1 MKRMLIS
8 MVPVALAQLASPPAA
23 AQDYPRARF
32 AEQSGAEIYRGI
44 CQACH
49 MPDAQGAVGAGAY
62 PALAANRHLQVAL
75 YPVGLVISGRKAMP
89 AFGDSLTDAQIAAV
103 VNFVRSNFGNRY
115 KDVVTPEMVS
125 RLRPQ

>member
-1 MKRMLIS
+1 MRRMLIS
-8 MVPVALAQLASPPAA
+8 LVLVALMQLASRATA
-23 AQDYPRARF
+23 AQDYPSARF
-32 AEQSGAEIYRGI
+32 AEQSGAEIYRSI

-62 PALAANRHLQVAL
+62 PALAGNRHLQAAL
-75 YPVGLVISGRKAMP
+75 YPVGLVINGRKAMP
-89 AFGDSLTDAQIAAV
+89 AFGDALTDAQIAAV

-115 KDVVTPEMVS
+115 KDLVTPEMVS